1 MRKRILAYIILA
13 AAGLVASCTKNTVD
27 LPDSRFISF
36 APVAEKSTKTI
47 IDGTTYPDGESF
59 VVSAYHEGVD
69 LYFEDLTADYA
80 ITQNG
85 TKLWETSE
93 SQYWPLDGSLT
104 FNAFSPASAAESGV
118 TIDADGISA
127 SEYTIQNT
135 TQMTTDLCYAS
146 ATVPDCANHPE
157 SVPLVFSHALSQVV
171 FRVKAAAYYANTTI
185 SMTSLSLI
193 GIYSVGD
200 LSESAWENQS
210 TEHTYSL
217 SSVPT
222 ALTYSGTTPVAADVC
237 NYLYLPQTFG
247 PNAALRVGYS
257 VTQRVSGT
265 DYTLTNPP
273 VSIPLSGSISQWEPG
288 KKYIYTINIGMDN
301 VITFTASAVG
311 WQDSSDN
318 IIVEEN

>member
-1 MRKRILAYIILA
+1 MRKRHLYIIVATVVAALA
-13 AAGLVASCTKNTVD
+13 SACMKDEADKPVISFSPVASKATKAI
-27 LPDSRFISF
+27 ISGN
-36 APVAEKSTKTI
+36 
-47 IDGTTYPDGESF
+47 DYPTGESF

-69 LYFEDLTADYA
+69 LYFEDLTAGYA

-104 FNAFSPASAAESGV
+104 FNAFSPASASASGV

-127 SEYTIQNT
+127 SDYTIQNT

-146 ATVPDCANHPE
+146 ATVADCSDHPDYV
-157 SVPLVFSHALSQVV
+157 SLVFSHALSQVV

-193 GIYSVGD
+193 GIYSEADFSGG
-200 LSESAWENQS
+200 AWENQS

-237 NYLYLPQTFG
+237 SYLYLPQTFG

-257 VTQRVSGT
+257 ITQRVSDT

-311 WQDSSDN
+311 WQDENAN

>member
-1 MRKRILAYIILA
+1 MRKRYLYIIVATVVAALA
-13 AAGLVASCTKNTVD
+13 SACMKDEADKPVISFSPVASKATKAI
-27 LPDSRFISF
+27 ISGN
-36 APVAEKSTKTI
+36 
-47 IDGTTYPDGESF
+47 DYPTGESF
-59 VVSAYHEGVD
+59 VVSAYHEGTD
-69 LYFEDLTADYA
+69 AYFEDLTASYNS
-80 ITQNG
+80 TLH
-85 TKLWETSE
+85 LWETSE
-93 SQYWPLDGSLT
+93 SQYWPLGGSLT
-104 FNAFSPASAAESGV
+104 FNAYSPAAANGV
-118 TIDADGISA
+118 SIDASGITA
-127 SEYTIQNT
+127 SNYTIQT
-135 TQMTTDLCYAS
+135 SEQMTTDLCYAT
-146 ATVPDCANHPE
+146 ATVDDCATHPDA
-157 SVPLVFSHALSQVV
+157 VTLTFSHALSQVV

-193 GIYSVGD
+193 GIYSEADFSGG
-200 LSESAWENQS
+200 AWENQS

-237 NYLYLPQTFG
+237 SYLYLPQTFG

-257 VTQRVSGT
+257 ITQRVSDT

-311 WQDSSDN
+311 WQDENAN

>member
-1 MRKRILAYIILA
+1 MRKRHLAYIILA
-13 AAGLVASCTKNTVD
+13 VAALLASCTKNTVD

-69 LYFEDLTADYA
+69 LYFEDLTAGYA

-104 FNAFSPASAAESGV
+104 FNACSPASTAASGV

-127 SEYTIQNT
+127 SGFTIPD
-135 TQMTTDLCYAS
+135 QMTTDLCFAS
-146 ATVPDCANHPE
+146 ATVADCSDHPE
-157 SVPLVFSHALSQVV
+157 YVSLVFSHALSQVV
-171 FRVKAAAYYANTTI
+171 FQAKAAAYYANTTV
-185 SMTSLSLI
+185 SLTSLSLQ

-200 LSESAWENQS
+200 FTDGEWENQD
-210 TEHTYSL
+210 TEHTYTL
-217 SSVPT
+217 SNTST
-222 ALTYSGTTPVAADVC
+222 ALTYSGTTPVASNVC
-237 NYLYLPQTFG
+237 SYLYLPQTFG
-247 PNAALRVGYS
+247 PNASLRVGYS
-257 VTQRVSGT
+257 ITQRVSDT

-273 VSIPLSGSISQWEPG
+273 VSIPLSGSITQWEPG

-311 WQDSSDN
+311 WVDNSDN